1 MNGTCDDGLVKY
13 KSLSLEFITMPC
25 PAEGLP
31 NDFFVDIVSSSN
43 FLSSCL
49 NSLFSNVK
57 NSEEVDSKL
66 KEKANKFEA
75 NVTKRFGWDFTS
87 ELCEDAPIV
96 VETSDE

>member
-1 MNGTCDDGLVKY
+1 MIYFQMKEVP
-13 KSLSLEFITMPC
+13 S
-25 PAEGLP
+25 
-31 NDFFVDIVSSSN
+31 DFFVDIVSSSN

-57 NSEEVDSKL
+57 NSEEVDSQL
-66 KEKANKFEA
+66 KNKANKFEA